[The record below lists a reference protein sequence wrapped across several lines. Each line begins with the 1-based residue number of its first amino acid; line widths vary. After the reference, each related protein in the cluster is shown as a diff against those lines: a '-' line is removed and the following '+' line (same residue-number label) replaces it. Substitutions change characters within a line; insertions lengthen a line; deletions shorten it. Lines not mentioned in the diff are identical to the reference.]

1 MNLLRR
7 RGPAEHDRGT
17 GTYRTQVRPT
27 AGGWWRAWRGRFGL
41 AEVCC
46 NSGAAAGVVAGY
58 LSTGSLFAAAAL
70 AMAGGTS
77 GFYGCVGVKTA
88 VAASRVT
95 AHLAGWCRLAAAAWH
110 AVTQQLASC
119 AAAEALD
126 DLLIRPG
133 CLAVGWWLLRPLPGG
148 VWLGFAVGKAAA
160 DVAWYGMEA
169 CARRGV
175 AAFIKG
181 RQPTTPCLPLDV
193 PRPGNCRSLGYRR
206 DWPRRAAVRNALTPP
221 GNVTFVR

>member
-1 MNLLRR
+1 MSI
-7 RGPAEHDRGT
+7 GT
-17 GTYRTQVRPT
+17 AATAGTNRIPVRPT

-58 LSTGSLFAAAAL
+58 LSTRSLFAAAAL
-70 AMAGGTS
+70 ATAGGTT
-77 GFYGCVGVKTA
+77 GFYGCVGLKTA

-95 AHLAGWCRLAAAAWH
+95 AHLAGWRRLAATAWH

-175 AAFIKG
+175 AAFING
-181 RQPTTPCLPLDV
+181 RPPALPALARPALAVLGTVTHTSKQPLQKPF
-193 PRPGNCRSLGYRR
+193 R
-206 DWPRRAAVRNALTPP
+206 
-221 GNVTFVR
+221 